1 MPVQR
6 IIHGLKQNIRFSCH
20 DTLIFLGV
28 FTGAFILCLI
38 LQHFSEND
46 SHVPPIFILVVLIIS
61 RMTDGYFYGF
71 LSAVV
76 GVVAVNY
83 IFTYPYFELDFTLT
97 GYPLTFVTMLFVSLV
112 TCTMTSR
119 IKTQER
125 FIREN
130 EKEKIRANLLR
141 GISHDIR
148 TPLTGIV
155 GASNVLLESKD
166 LDPQKQQELL
176 RDINNDAQ
184 WLIHMVENVLS
195 ITRMG
200 TDFNSLHKEPEI
212 VEELLSEVICKFR
225 KQWPQI
231 QVHVMIPDEVFFVP
245 VDAILVEQVM
255 QNILH
260 NSAIHGE
267 SCTDIWITAEFTHT
281 EAIFTFADN
290 GCGFHLEGVSSGG
303 QFHTSDMLQE
313 RHDYHRNMGIGLSL
327 CETIIKAHQGNIEW
341 ENGPDGGA
349 IVRFRLPLKED

>member
-1 MPVQR
+1 MR
-6 IIHGLKQNIRFSCH
+6 KTIRNFKQNIRFSGR
-20 DTLIFLGV
+20 DTWIFLGV
-28 FTGAFILCLI
+28 FAAAFLLCMI
-38 LQHFSEND
+38 LQKFSEND

-61 RMTDGYFYGF
+61 RMTNGYFYGF
-71 LSAVV
+71 LSAVF

-97 GYPLTFVTMLFVSLV
+97 GYPLTFVTMLLVSLV

-130 EKEKIRANLLR
+130 EKEKIRADLLR

-148 TPLTGIV
+148 TPLTGIA
-155 GASNVLLESKD
+155 GASNVLLENKD
-166 LDPQKQQELL
+166 LDTERQMELL

-200 TDFNSLHKEPEI
+200 AEYNVLHKEPEI
-212 VEELLSEVICKFR
+212 AEELLGEVIYKFR
-225 KQWPQI
+225 KQYPQI
-231 QVHVMIPDEVFFVP
+231 LVHVKIPEEVFFVP
-245 VDAILVEQVM
+245 ADAILMEQVM

-267 SCTDIWITAEFTHT
+267 YCSEIWITVECHND
-281 EAIFTFADN
+281 EAVFTFVDN
-290 GCGFHLEGVSSGG
+290 GCGFHPNGSNTK
-303 QFHTSDMLQE
+303 HRRPASDLLQD
-313 RHDYHRNMGIGLSL
+313 RHDHHRNMGIGLSV
-327 CETIIKAHQGNIEW
+327 CETIIKAHHGRMEW
-341 ENGPDGGA
+341 DNAPGGGA
-349 IVRFRLPLKED
+349 LVRFRLPLKEEA